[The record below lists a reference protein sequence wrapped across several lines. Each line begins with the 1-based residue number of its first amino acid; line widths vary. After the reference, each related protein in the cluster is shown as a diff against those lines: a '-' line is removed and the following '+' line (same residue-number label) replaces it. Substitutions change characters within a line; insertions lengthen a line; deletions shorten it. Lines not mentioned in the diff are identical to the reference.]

1 MLVGMTIRRA
11 NPRKQGEI
19 GLGRAIAWFTSQGY
33 AVSIPLTDSHPYDLA
48 VDDGDRLQTVQVK
61 TTTRR
66 KPSGNFCVSLVTS
79 GGNRSWR
86 GTPRYLN
93 RDRVDL
99 LFVATDLG
107 DDYVIPVGVIDA
119 RREVTLDQRFV
130 EYRVR
135 PRRGEVRQ
143 LRLFEPR
150 P

>member
-1 MLVGMTIRRA
+1 MTIRRT

-33 AVSIPLTDSHPYDLA
+33 AVSIPLTDSRPYDLA
-48 VDDGDRLQTVQVK
+48 VDDGERIQTVQVK

-66 KPSGNFCVSLVTS
+66 KPSGNFCVALTTS
-79 GGNRSWR
+79 GGNRSWN

-99 LFVATDLG
+99 LFVATDHD
-107 DDYVIPVGVIDA
+107 DDYVIPVAVIDA
-119 RREVTLDQRFV
+119 RREVTLDHRFRR
-130 EYRVR
+130 YRVR
-135 PRRGEVRQ
+135 PRAGEVRQ